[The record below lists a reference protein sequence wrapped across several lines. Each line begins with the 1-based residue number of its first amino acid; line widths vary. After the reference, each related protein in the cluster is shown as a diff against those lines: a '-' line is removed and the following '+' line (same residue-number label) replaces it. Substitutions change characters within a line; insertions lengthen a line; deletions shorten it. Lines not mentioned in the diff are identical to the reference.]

1 MASIYSDP
9 FNLNNQSIQ
18 THCSLCQEE
27 VTATKDDV
35 YICDQCGEHVTPQQP
50 TASPANSN
58 PHSILGSLL
67 HQALHRTN
75 PHDQPNSLDRM
86 MESNSTVTPQMQ
98 ARFQMLLPL
107 FQQFMEGEVG
117 QEDRRNIFGGLGG
130 GRSGAP
136 PAAKTA
142 VDALERFT
150 LDASNLRQVTQRLV
164 VRVVPNATKNSGG
177 GEGGDGHGDGN
188 GDGNGDGHGDGH
200 GSGEKKSDPDHVKQP
215 PLNSIELVCEAA
227 SFGPAIT
234 SNNIVHCNLV
244 VADPIALET
253 EDVVNAKQMQGKVC
267 VVKRGKCSFAV
278 KVARAEQAGAVGVI
292 VLNTVGV
299 WPFTMGDSKREGD
312 AISIPSV
319 MCRQDHSEILLHR
332 LKSNDQAYGVSIGVD
347 EDNQCCAVC
356 QCNFEIKDQ
365 VLRMPCPG
373 FSHTFHEECIMPWLQ
388 LRNTCP
394 SCRFELPTDDKA
406 WDKNRNEERA
416 RASVDVN
423 ANYS

>member
-27 VTATKDDV
+27 VTATKDADV
-35 YICDQCGEHVTPQQP
+35 YICDQCGERVTPQQAP
-50 TASPANSN
+50 APPANSN

-75 PHDQPNSLDRM
+75 PHDQPNPVDSM

-117 QEDRRNIFGGLGG
+117 QEDHSNIFDGLGG

-164 VRVVPNATKNSGG
+164 VRVVPNATKNSGR
-177 GEGGDGHGDGN
+177 GEGGDGHGSG
-188 GDGNGDGHGDGH
+188 
-200 GSGEKKSDPDHVKQP
+200 GEKKSGPDHAKQP
-215 PLNSIELVCEAA
+215 PLNSMELVCEAA

-253 EDVVNAKQMQGKVC
+253 EDAVNAKQMQGKVC

-278 KVARAEQAGAVGVI
+278 KVARAEKAGAVGVI

-394 SCRFELPTDDKA
+394 SCRFELPTDDKS
-406 WDKNRNEERA
+406 WDKHRSEERA
-416 RASVDVN
+416 RSSVDVN

>member
-27 VTATKDDV
+27 VTATKDTDV

-75 PHDQPNSLDRM
+75 PHDQPNSLDRT

-164 VRVVPNATKNSGG
+164 VRVKPNATKNSGG
-177 GEGGDGHGDGN
+177 DG
-188 GDGNGDGHGDGH
+188 GH

-299 WPFTMGDSKREGD
+299 WPFTMGDSKREGE

-356 QCNFEIKDQ
+356 QCNFEEK
-365 VLRMPCPG
+365 RC
-373 FSHTFHEECIMPWLQ
+373 
-388 LRNTCP
+388 
-394 SCRFELPTDDKA
+394 
-406 WDKNRNEERA
+406 
-416 RASVDVN
+416 
-423 ANYS
+423 

>member
-1 MASIYSDP
+1 
-9 FNLNNQSIQ
+9 
-18 THCSLCQEE
+18 
-27 VTATKDDV
+27 
-35 YICDQCGEHVTPQQP
+35 
-50 TASPANSN
+50 
-58 PHSILGSLL
+58 
-67 HQALHRTN
+67 
-75 PHDQPNSLDRM
+75 

-164 VRVVPNATKNSGG
+164 VRV
-177 GEGGDGHGDGN
+177 
-188 GDGNGDGHGDGH
+188 GH